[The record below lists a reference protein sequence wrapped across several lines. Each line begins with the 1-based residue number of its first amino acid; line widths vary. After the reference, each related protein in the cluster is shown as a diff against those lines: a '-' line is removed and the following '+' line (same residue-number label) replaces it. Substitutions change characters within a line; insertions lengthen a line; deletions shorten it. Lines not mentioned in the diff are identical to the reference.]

1 MFLLRDNILIISNI
15 TAGCVPSAIRTFTM
29 AEFDDPLESCP
40 GREGGPEGPKL
51 GIFTLTPAGVRA
63 LLGRKR
69 VRSRPLLKLT
79 CCGCGRSSWD
89 NCRFVPTDL
98 IEWVPQCMT
107 TCKLLLRLNVVFFRL
122 QHDSLLIVVRWALPY
137 YRLTK
142 RMKEMGLTEEQ
153 PSGPMLTALLSESD
167 WVINY
172 MILRELTVCVG
183 DLCNDCHNCAR
194 RAFPNMT
201 RVQVVE
207 SLFFATY

>member
-1 MFLLRDNILIISNI
+1 MFLLRDNILLISNI

-29 AEFDDPLESCP
+29 AEFDDPLESCL

-98 IEWVPQCMT
+98 IEWAPQCMT
-107 TCKLLLRLNVVFFRL
+107 TCKLLLRLNVVFFEIATLFIIDCR
-122 QHDSLLIVVRWALPY
+122 QV
-137 YRLTK
+137 
-142 RMKEMGLTEEQ
+142 GF
-153 PSGPMLTALLSESD
+153 ALLPLNKTDERNGAD
-167 WVINY
+167 RGTTIRTNAY
-172 MILRELTVCVG
+172 CFTV
-183 DLCNDCHNCAR
+183 
-194 RAFPNMT
+194 
-201 RVQVVE
+201 
-207 SLFFATY
+207 